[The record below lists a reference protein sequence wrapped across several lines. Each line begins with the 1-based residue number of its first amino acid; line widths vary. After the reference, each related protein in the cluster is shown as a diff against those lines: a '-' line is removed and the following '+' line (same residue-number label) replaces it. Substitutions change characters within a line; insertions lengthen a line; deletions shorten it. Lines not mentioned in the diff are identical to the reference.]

1 MKTTIIILLILAT
14 TIAGQKT
21 YEVVP
26 GTKGNE
32 VVLSIAN
39 ESKTESAEKI
49 TVALSNNPRGI
60 ELCNKLVEINKLKP
74 SEEKEAIFSFDAK
87 RITGTQKDTLK
98 FVITDNKGGSWK
110 KEIVIEYALP
120 KEFKLEQN
128 YPNPFNPSTTIE
140 FTIPEKGNYSL
151 RVYNILGQLTQT
163 LGDDVYE
170 AGYYKVNFDASK
182 LASGMY
188 IYRLSGNNVN
198 LIKKMLFLK

>member
-1 MKTTIIILLILAT
+1 MKTTTIIFLLLAT
-14 TIAGQKT
+14 TIVGQKT
-21 YEVVP
+21 YEVIP

-32 VVLSIAN
+32 IVLSIAN
-39 ESKTESAEKI
+39 ESKTDSAEKI
-49 TVALSNNPRGI
+49 TVALTNNPKGI

-74 SEEKEAIFSFDAK
+74 SEERETVFSFDAK
-87 RITGTQKDTLK
+87 RIPGTLKDTLK

-140 FTIPEKGNYSL
+140 FTVPHNGRYILS
-151 RVYNILGQLTQT
+151 VYNVLGQLVNI
-163 LGDDVYE
+163 LAEDDYQS
-170 AGYYKVNFDASK
+170 GYYKVTFDAGR

-188 IYRLSGNNVN
+188 IYRLSGSNVN
-198 LIKKMLFLK
+198 ISKKMILMK